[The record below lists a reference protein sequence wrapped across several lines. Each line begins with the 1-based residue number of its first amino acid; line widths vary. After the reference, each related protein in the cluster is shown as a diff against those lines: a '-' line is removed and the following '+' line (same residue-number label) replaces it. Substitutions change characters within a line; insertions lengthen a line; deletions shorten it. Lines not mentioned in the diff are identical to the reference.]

1 MATFFRNKVIK
12 EVGTSPITV
21 ITTDTGTRSVVLGVS
36 LNNLTEG
43 IVYASMKIKDDSS
56 VEGFYLKDIMIPP
69 NSSLRAIPPG
79 EKLILAGDNSLII
92 EAGTDSAY
100 DAVISY
106 VDIV

>member
-12 EVGTSPITV
+12 EIGELPITA
-21 ITTDTGTRSVVLGVS
+21 IETNAGTRSVVLGIS

-43 IVYASMKIKDDSS
+43 IVYASILIQDDTS
-56 VEGFYLKDIMIPP
+56 VQGFYLKDIPIPP
-69 NSSLRAIPPG
+69 NSSLRAVPPG
-79 EKLILAGDNSLII
+79 EKLILAGDNAMLLQANQN
-92 EAGTDSAY
+92 EAY